1 MIYNNLSP
9 TIITVKINQM
19 NKYATLIVILA
30 IGLFVGNR
38 IFNHLHAWLGIAI
51 MFATTLYTMYQVYKY
66 AKEDEKD
73 N

>member
-1 MIYNNLSP
+1 
-9 TIITVKINQM
+9 M

-51 MFATTLYTMYQVYKY
+51 IFTTTLYTMYQVYKY
-66 AKEDEKD
+66 AKKDEKD